1 MSEKKRAFSDVETY
15 LRGMARSLP
24 DESSPAIFM
33 ECVAF
38 SDALEQSPLQGVSLP
53 EPVLDFFYDM
63 NNKLDTIIGLLSRD
77 RLENDFPYPLEIVQL
92 SGAKASFYCKRPLK
106 PGMFLEAVFILSLF
120 PMRMAGAIGRVG
132 EREKDKEGRDLWTL
146 NFTRIRE
153 QDLETVVHFVF
164 QEERRHIRE
173 KKWD

>member
-1 MSEKKRAFSDVETY
+1 MSEEKRTFASVETF

-24 DESSPAIFM
+24 DDSSPPIFM

-38 SDALEQSPLQGVSLP
+38 SDAMEQNPLEGVNLP

-63 NNKLDTIIGLLSRD
+63 NSKLDTIIGLLSRD
-77 RLENDFPYPLEIVQL
+77 RLENDFPYPLEIVRL
-92 SGAKASFYCKRPLK
+92 SGAKVSFYSKRPLK
-106 PGMFLEAVFILSLF
+106 QGMYLEAVFILSLF
-120 PMRMAGAIGRVG
+120 PMRMAGAIGKVG
-132 EREKDKEGRDLWTL
+132 EREKDKEGRDLWSL
-146 NFTRIRE
+146 DITRIRE
-153 QDLETVVHFVF
+153 RDLETMVHFVF